1 METKKISYYI
11 TLPSGWQDNDQFTP
25 WLNPVGGMLCPL
37 IEGEKRI
44 KVVVE
49 LPCFGGSCDVS
60 KTIEA
65 SSEPVNV
72 GYRD

>member
-1 METKKISYYI
+1 MKTKKISYYV
-11 TLPSGWQDNDQFTP
+11 TLPSGWQDNDQFFP
-25 WLNPVGGMLCPL
+25 WLTPTSGMLCPL

-44 KVVVE
+44 KVIVE

-60 KTIEA
+60 AIIEA

-72 GYRD
+72 GYKD